1 MFWVKTQNAKM
12 RKASADK
19 MDSRVR
25 DIVDDKLLE
34 YLKPRGVQ
42 VLMF

>member
-1 MFWVKTQNAKM
+1 MLWVKTQNAKM

-19 MDSRVR
+19 MDTRVR

-34 YLKPRGVQ
+34 YLREKVSGIS
-42 VLMF
+42 